1 MKNTLK
7 QIMEHYNHT
16 ASEFAENVG
25 IQRSSISHFLSGR
38 NNPSLDVIR
47 KILTAYPD
55 INSDWLILGEGDML
69 LTPLNNKTE
78 VLSTSKSEVT
88 QVAEPSPQQPHLF
101 DQMVKEEPQAPYYTQ
116 KELIAKKE
124 AEENA
129 INRVYKSQNNDIERV
144 IIFYTDGTFKEYKSQ
159 KST

>member
-1 MKNTLK
+1 
-7 QIMEHYNHT
+7 MEHYNHT

-69 LTPLNNKTE
+69 LTPLNKE
-78 VLSTSKSEVT
+78 KEIISTKRDDISIVS
-88 QVAEPSPQQPHLF
+88 EPSSESLQPHLF
-101 DQMVKEEPQAPYYTQ
+101 NQMLKDEPQAPYYTQ
-116 KELIAKKE
+116 QNLIKREE
-124 AEENA
+124 AEEEEIIATN
-129 INRVYKSQNNDIERV
+129 KSQKTDNSDIERV
-144 IIFYTDGTFKEYKSQ
+144 IIFYNDGTFKEYKSQ
-159 KST
+159 

>member
-1 MKNTLK
+1 MKNTLE

-88 QVAEPSPQQPHLF
+88 QVAEPSPQQSYLF
-101 DQMVKEEPQAPYYTQ
+101 EQMVKEEPQAPYYTQ
-116 KELIAKKE
+116 KELITKKE

-129 INRVYKSQNNDIERV
+129 INRVHKSQNNDIERV